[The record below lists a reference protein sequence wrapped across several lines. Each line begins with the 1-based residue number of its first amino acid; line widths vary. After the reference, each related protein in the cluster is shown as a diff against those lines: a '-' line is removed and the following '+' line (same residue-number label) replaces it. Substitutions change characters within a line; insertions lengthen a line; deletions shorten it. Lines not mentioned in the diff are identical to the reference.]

1 MIFLSFNKIC
11 CVKTVF
17 FSFFFFFFFFPS
29 SSSSFFFSTL
39 CVLSEWK
46 QFGCQVI
53 YQHLSVSQYQ
63 TDNLHSDICIPN
75 IDININVRIVNP
87 NKVAKSTLKLASKC
101 TIKGRPDVC
110 KTQLYETGTK
120 CKEGKKW
127 SDMGTPMEINKPEQL
142 FVPWPRQH
150 AAFSA
155 DSRII
160 FIWFRLMW

>member
-101 TIKGRPDVC
+101 TIKGRPDIC

-120 CKEGKKW
+120 CKEGK
-127 SDMGTPMEINKPEQL
+127 SDQTWEHQWKSTSQNSCLSLGHVNMPHFQL
-142 FVPWPRQH
+142 TVGSSSFDF
-150 AAFSA
+150 A
-155 DSRII
+155 
-160 FIWFRLMW
+160 